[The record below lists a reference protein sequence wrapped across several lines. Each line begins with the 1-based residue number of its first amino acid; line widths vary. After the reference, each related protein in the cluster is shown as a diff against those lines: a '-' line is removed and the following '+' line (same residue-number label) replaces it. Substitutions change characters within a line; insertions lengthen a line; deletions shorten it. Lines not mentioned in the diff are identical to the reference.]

1 MNITELLKLT
11 TAGYK
16 PAQIRELAELE
27 KDNPGSI
34 QLAATGAT
42 LDEVKDLL
50 SLTASADGES
60 PEGAADSPAESVPE
74 PDYKSQYEELKK
86 KADDLEAQLKQIQ
99 EKNSTTDAG
108 SSKPADI
115 DAKISDIVA
124 SFM

>member
-60 PEGAADSPAESVPE
+60 PEEAAASPAESVPE
-74 PDYKSQYEELKK
+74 PDYKTQYEELKK
-86 KADDLEAQLKQIQ
+86 KADNLEAQLKQIQ

-108 SSKPADI
+108 ASKPVDI